1 VKFVKRKTW
10 VMGDWSERYW
20 IRSAVEE
27 AYQHHTGTELNH
39 SRDMYFQTRELAE
52 EFAFDALRRYHAS
65 GNFDTH
71 GASTGTLNSTDRL
84 RALEEISKFAKISR
98 VGNDLYEKRP
108 VGEPRFVL
116 GEHGSP
122 TLIQDVEVRIGGT
135 VRTVKTVTVDGEEFS
150 KTVEERVWSSWYPGF
165 PVEESISVWSYE
177 TIEVEAGV

>member
-10 VMGDWSERYW
+10 VLGDWTERYW
-20 IRSAVEE
+20 LRRAVEE
-27 AYQHHTGTELNH
+27 AYVNHDITGAELDYSH
-39 SRDMYFQTRELAE
+39 DMYFQTRELAE

-84 RALEEISKFAKISR
+84 RALEEISKFAKIAR

-116 GEHGSP
+116 GEHGTP

-165 PVEESISVWSYE
+165 PVEESISVWSHE
-177 TIEVEAGV
+177 TIEAHP